1 MNAPVI
7 AGPVGTERAAE
18 PLMMCVICRHGETR
32 DGTATV
38 TLERQGVTLV
48 IRSVPARVCDNCGE
62 EYVDEGTASRLLEL
76 LDEAVRSGVEVDVR
90 RYAA

>member
-1 MNAPVI
+1 
-7 AGPVGTERAAE
+7 
-18 PLMMCVICRHGETR
+18 MMCVICRHGETR

-38 TLERQGVTLV
+38 TLERKGVTLV

-62 EYVDEGTASRLLEL
+62 EYVDDDTASRLLEL